1 MKRLS
6 RIFGFGKERHGG
18 DPLKGHP
25 GIFVCKTCGV
35 VYHKKSWHHML
46 DYEKHVQKD
55 KTPVTFGYCPA
66 CELSQNKMFH
76 GKISIYNIPLQILDE
91 LTNEIHNLAN
101 AARERDP
108 LDRMLSLVHSPQ
120 MIEVTTSVNHL
131 AEHITKKIKSTFKP
145 WRLSMYRTG
154 SNNEIL
160 VIKIDFNKK

>member
-1 MKRLS
+1 
-6 RIFGFGKERHGG
+6 
-18 DPLKGHP
+18 
-25 GIFVCKTCGV
+25 
-35 VYHKKSWHHML
+35 
-46 DYEKHVQKD
+46 
-55 KTPVTFGYCPA
+55 VTFGYCPA